1 MDYEPKLR
9 NHGLPH
15 DPFKAL
21 VVPRPIG
28 WISTV
33 SPDGVVNLAPYS
45 FFNAVCDRPPMVM
58 FAPSGPKD
66 SQANA
71 EATGEFVASLATWDL
86 REPMNTTSASVGPEV
101 SEPEL
106 AGLAMAPSR
115 LVKPPRVAAA
125 AAALECRWVK
135 SVPMTTAAGETVPGA
150 IVIGEVVSIHIDEIG
165 DRRRPHRPVVPAG
178 DLAARLHGL
187 RRARHRVQHAAPA
200 LSTCR
205 AP

>member
-1 MDYEPKLR
+1 MDYEPRLR

-33 SPDGVVNLAPYS
+33 SRDGVVNLAPYS
-45 FFNAVCDRPPMVM
+45 FFNAVADRPPMVM

-71 EATGEFVASLATWDL
+71 EATGEFVASLVTWDL
-86 REPMNTTSASVGPEV
+86 REQMNTTSASVGPEV

-106 AGLAMAPSR
+106 AGLAMAPSQ

-135 SVPMTTAAGETVPGA
+135 SVPLTTAAGETVPGA
-150 IVIGEVVSIHIDEIG
+150 IVIGEVVSIHVDESVIVDGRID
-165 DRRRPHRPVVPAG
+165 
-178 DLAARLHGL
+178 LSS
-187 RRARHRVQHAAPA
+187 RRAISRLGYMDYGVLDTVFSMQRP
-200 LSTCR
+200 R
-205 AP
+205 